1 MRALLLVGACALAA
15 LFAAKPL
22 RAEQSDKPVAG
33 NSVLELFTSQGCSS
47 CPPADALLAELAE
60 KPGIVA
66 LSYSVD
72 YWNYLGWH
80 DTLSSA
86 ANSDRQR
93 EYAKARG
100 DGRVYTPQVVVD
112 GILHVNGSDEKAI
125 DQAMEDADKRLANIR
140 VPVSMHGDGDTLVI
154 NVGAA
159 PDQSYTRAA
168 TIWLAIAK
176 EKETVSVTR
185 GENRGRT
192 LSYYHPVRE
201 LSPVGMWKG
210 EAMTLRLPLKDLKTM
225 GGDCVM
231 ALVQVEN
238 SGPILGAAEYEVA
251 PNGS

>member
-1 MRALLLVGACALAA
+1 MKSLTCIGAGCAVVAVATAVSALPGL
-15 LFAAKPL
+15 
-22 RAEQSDKPVAG
+22 SDTPQPARQGKAVI
-33 NSVLELFTSQGCSS
+33 ELFTSQGCSS

-125 DQAMEDADKRLANIR
+125 DQAMDDAAKRLANIR
-140 VPVSMHGDGDTLVI
+140 VAVSMHGEGDTLVI
-154 NVGAA
+154 TVGAA
-159 PDQSYTRAA
+159 PEESYTRKA

-192 LSYYHPVRE
+192 LSYHHPVRE
-201 LSPVGMWKG
+201 
-210 EAMTLRLPLKDLKTM
+210 
-225 GGDCVM
+225 
-231 ALVQVEN
+231 
-238 SGPILGAAEYEVA
+238 
-251 PNGS
+251 